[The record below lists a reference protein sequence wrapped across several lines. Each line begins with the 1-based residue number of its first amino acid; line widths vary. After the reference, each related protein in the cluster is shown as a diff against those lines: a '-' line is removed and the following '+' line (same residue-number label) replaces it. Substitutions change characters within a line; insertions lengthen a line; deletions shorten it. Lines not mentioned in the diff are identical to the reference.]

1 MPQEDLYLLIARY
14 LARQTS
20 SDENAWL
27 ATWVAQAPEN
37 ERTFEQLK
45 TVWQA
50 GQTPAAPAETAAALG
65 RLKARLAQSAP
76 AAELAIAPAPP
87 ARRWR
92 LRLAHPYQLAAVFL
106 LLLSALGGT
115 YFYTRPTSALAY
127 RQYRTPAGQP
137 QRLRLADG
145 SVVTLAPQS
154 QLRYPAQFGGASRE
168 VYLEGEAFFEV
179 SKDPRRPFRVHSGA
193 WVTQVLGTKFNVSA
207 VPGASQLAVSLVEG
221 KVQVFDKQDKYLLT
235 PGQQLRA
242 ERSTGRIYRQAFD
255 HQQVLAW
262 RRNQLVFK
270 NEKLADAATQLER
283 RYGVKLVFADSA
295 TAEVRLWATFD
306 NEPLPRV
313 LDALR
318 LAGGLS
324 YHREGQVIYLR
335 RVPAEAA
342 TN

>member
-1 MPQEDLYLLIARY
+1 MQQEDAYLLIARY

-20 SDENAWL
+20 SDENAQL
-27 ATWVAQAPEN
+27 ATWVAQSPEN

-50 GQTPAAPAETAAALG
+50 SQTPAAPAETAAALS
-65 RLKARLAQSAP
+65 RLKVRLAQPAP
-76 AAELAIAPAPP
+76 AAAPAPP
-87 ARRWR
+87 VRRWR
-92 LRLAHPYQLAAVFL
+92 LRLAPPAQLAAML
-106 LLLSALGGT
+106 LLLASVLGGAF
-115 YFYTRPTSALAY
+115 YYTRPAAALAY
-127 RQYRTPAGQP
+127 RVHRTPAGQP

-154 QLRYPAQFGGASRE
+154 QLRYPAQFGGGSRE

-179 SKDPRRPFRVHSGA
+179 SKDPHRPFRVHSGA

-221 KVQVFDKQDKYLLT
+221 KVEVLDKQDKYLLA

-242 ERSTGRIYRQAFD
+242 ERATGRIYRQAFD
-255 HQQVLAW
+255 RKQVLAW

-270 NEKLADAATQLER
+270 NEKLADVASQLER
-283 RYGVKLVFADSA
+283 RYGVKLVFADTA

-313 LDALR
+313 LAALR
-318 LAGGLS
+318 QAGGLS

-342 TN
+342 PN